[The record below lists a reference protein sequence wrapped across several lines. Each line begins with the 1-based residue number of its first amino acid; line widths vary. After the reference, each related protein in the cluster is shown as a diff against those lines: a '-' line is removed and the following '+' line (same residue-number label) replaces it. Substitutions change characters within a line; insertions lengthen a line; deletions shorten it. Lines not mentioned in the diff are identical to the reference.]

1 MELIRKVYQLFDSF
15 QGRLFRYAL
24 AFSLLL
30 AIAPILIAVILV
42 FKYLVIINEGAYHLL
57 VQLLIQYL
65 PGDIILPF
73 VEWFASEGEP
83 IGFVATIS
91 TLFVSFYLASRSI
104 YSFLLISAQVERVRP
119 SSIYI
124 RLRAILLTVYFALY
138 LAVAYVLLVLFQHIW
153 LITATLLAIL
163 LFLCMFHALSFYHRP
178 LFYGLAGALFSVSAF
193 VLLGMLLTKMLA
205 AFTSYPTVYGPL
217 ASFMTLLLSIYI
229 IACIIYLGFCIHV
242 VIENTENVQGCL
254 PKGGQ
259 IRRLLRRIHAGRKRE
274 SYESD
279 DKENGNQR

>member
-1 MELIRKVYQLFDSF
+1 MELIKKVYRLFDSF

-42 FKYLVIINEGAYHLL
+42 FKYFIIINEGAYHVL
-57 VQLLIQYL
+57 VQVLIQYL
-65 PGDIILPF
+65 PSDIILPF

-91 TLFVSFYLASRSI
+91 TLVVSFYLASRSI
-104 YSFLLISAQVERVRP
+104 YSFLLISAQVENVKP

-124 RLRAILLTVYFALY
+124 RLRAIVLTVYFALY
-138 LAVAYVLLVLFQHIW
+138 LGVAYFFLVLFQRFW

-178 LFYGLAGALFSVSAF
+178 LLYGLAGSLFSVSAF
-193 VLLGMLLTKMLA
+193 VLLGMLLTKMLE

-242 VIENTENVQGCL
+242 VIEDTENVKGCRHKVGL
-254 PKGGQ
+254 L
-259 IRRLLRRIHAGRKRE
+259 RRLLRLIRIERKRE

-279 DKENGNQR
+279 N